1 MNVQV
6 FEDFEEL
13 SREAAK
19 IVEQQVREKSDSVL
33 GLATGSTPIGLY
45 QKMSEGV
52 RTRGISY
59 KEVQSIN
66 LDEYLGLDPKHPRS
80 YHTFMDEHL
89 FRHIDLPEKN
99 RHLPNGEP
107 DSVEEECL
115 RYERLIDK
123 IGPMDLQILGL
134 GTNGHIGFNEPGTE
148 ADTETHCIELAA
160 STREDNARFFGSVDE
175 VPTHAITM
183 GIHSILKSRQI
194 LLLAS
199 GKNKAEA
206 VKTLLE
212 KKITK
217 EFPASFLWNHD
228 NVTLMVDK
236 EAYGL
241 VEKERQ

>member
-6 FEDFEEL
+6 FESFEAL
-13 SREAAK
+13 SKEAAK
-19 IVEQQVREKSDSVL
+19 IVEQQVQEKNDSVL

-45 QKMSEGV
+45 REMSEGFKTRGVSYKGV
-52 RTRGISY
+52 RT
-59 KEVQSIN
+59 VN
-66 LDEYLGLDPKHPRS
+66 LDEYLGLDPKHSRS

-89 FRHIDLPEKN
+89 FKHIDIPEENRHI
-99 RHLPNGEP
+99 PNGQPE
-107 DSVEEECL
+107 SVEQECL
-115 RYERLIDK
+115 RYEGLIDE
-123 IGPMDLQILGL
+123 IGPIDLQILGL

-148 ADTETHCIELAA
+148 DDVETHCVKLAD

-183 GIHSILKSRQI
+183 GIRSILKSKQI
-194 LLLAS
+194 LILAS

-228 NVTLMVDK
+228 HVTLMVDQ

-241 VEKERQ
+241 VETERQ